1 MEMIIL
7 GSGGSNPPPRPG
19 CQCRVCREARET
31 GIPAARSRA
40 SLFVNDQ
47 SLLISASL
55 DLRRQLNRENIDLV
69 QNLIIPSWEHEHT
82 AGLCELESLN
92 YDIISDSAIWDPIQ
106 VFVPPADDNAT
117 GNLRLL
123 QKYQNELGIIDL
135 IEMRDCGQFS
145 IGDLNILPVK
155 IENTGLFYF
164 IIFNSAGKIVYVPG
178 RYKEFS
184 AISEAADPDYFIAP
198 CFWWEDSTVY
208 KRSIIN
214 PALLG
219 EYSTFEQML
228 EEAGNLRAR
237 KILLTHI
244 EEDYGMSHTDLITL
258 PTAKYDYYPLEI
270 SFDGQRLSI

>member
-1 MEMIIL
+1 MEIIIL

-31 GIPAARSRA
+31 GLPAARSRA

-47 SLLISASL
+47 SILISASA

-69 QNLIIPSWEHEHT
+69 QNLVIPSWRYEHT
-82 AGLCELESLN
+82 AGLGELENLN

-106 VFVPPADDNAT
+106 VYIPPEDDNTAE
-117 GNLRLL
+117 NLQLL
-123 QKYQNELGIIDL
+123 RKYQNELGIIDL
-135 IEMRDCGQFS
+135 IELRDCGQFS

-155 IENTGLFYF
+155 IDNTDLFYF
-164 IIFNSAGKIVYVPG
+164 ILFNNAGKIVYIPG
-178 RYKEFS
+178 RYKKFS

-198 CFWWEDSTVY
+198 CFWWEDSTVF
-208 KRSIIN
+208 KRPIIN
-214 PALLG
+214 PSLF
-219 EYSTFEQML
+219 EKYSTFEQML
-228 EEAGNLRAR
+228 EEAGNLRAK

-244 EEDYGMSHTDLITL
+244 EEDYGMSHSDMITL
-258 PTAKYDYYPLEI
+258 PTTKYDYFPLEI